1 MLRRK
6 ITILI
11 SMILFSSLTSSVVAA
26 EMPIS
31 DLFLNTLNEPVLL
44 LSESTVF
51 FKERVSIDDRSRETD
66 ASNMLITDSFQNM
79 SSIYT
84 SNTRFFDKQFESN
97 NKNNVYDGVECEGE
111 GCAIPV
117 ALMALDFM
125 LSNKQ

>member
-6 ITILI
+6 VTIHIT
-11 SMILFSSLTSSVVAA
+11 MILFSTLTSSVVAA

-31 DLFLNTLNEPVLL
+31 ALFLNTLNEPVLL
-44 LSESTVF
+44 LPESTVF
-51 FKERVSIDDRSRETD
+51 SKESVVVDDRSRETD

-84 SNTRFFDKQFESN
+84 SNTQFFDKQFESN
-97 NKNNVYDGVECEGE
+97 DKNNVYDGVECEGE
-111 GCAIPV
+111 ECAVPV

-125 LSNKQ
+125 LTNNQ

>member
-31 DLFLNTLNEPVLL
+31 DLFLNALNEPVLL

-51 FKERVSIDDRSRETD
+51 SKESVLIDDRPRETD